1 VKPAR
6 ECRPI
11 IDVTS
16 FAEDDPDMAL
26 EIADGAANGLPR
38 RVALKAAGVAGLA
51 AVLAGCETYGGAA
64 PADEGEGDDD
74 SSGKSGG
81 AAGGVLASTGEIPV
95 GGGKVFDGKNV
106 VVTQPVSGAFAAFS
120 AVCTHQGCSVAT
132 VLDGTINCPCH
143 GSKFSITDGSV
154 AGGPAPQPLS
164 KVQITVDGTSITL
177 A

>member
-1 VKPAR
+1 MP
-6 ECRPI
+6 
-11 IDVTS
+11 
-16 FAEDDPDMAL
+16 L
-26 EIADGAANGLPR
+26 EIADGAADGLPR
-38 RVALKAAGVAGLA
+38 RVALKAAGVTGLA
-51 AVLAGCETYGGAA
+51 AVLAGCATYGGAA
-64 PADEGEGDDD
+64 PVDEGEGETEGDDD

-81 AAGGVLASTGEIPV
+81 ATGGAAGTAVGSTGEIPV

-106 VVTQPVSGAFAAFS
+106 VVTQPVSGEFVAFS

-143 GSKFSITDGSV
+143 GSKFSIKDGSV

-164 KVQITVDGTSITL
+164 KVQITVDGTSIKL